1 MTEEEQKLLDELLAK
16 YALITVKDGTKTLY
30 QGAVDGNLDGKGWSM
45 QKNISLGTIE
55 AGKGKNLN
63 VTLSVSP
70 DMDNRYQNLL
80 GKVKWIFT
88 AEEAENPHNSGNADP
103 DGNSDGNGQNRS
115 DTDSGSGT
123 AGSGNGYGYGSN
135 GLGTGSSVSVT
146 GPKTGD
152 DAPFEFLLFLC
163 LISMA
168 GIVIVCQRK
177 RRKKSVR

>member
-1 MTEEEQKLLDELLAK
+1 
-16 YALITVKDGTKTLY
+16 
-30 QGAVDGNLDGKGWSM
+30 M
-45 QKNISLGTIE
+45 QKNISLGTIG

-70 DMDNRYQNLL
+70 DMDNRYQKLL

-88 AEEAENPHNSGNADP
+88 AEEAENSHNSGNSDP
-103 DGNSDGNGQNRS
+103 DGNSNGNGQNRS

-123 AGSGNGYGYGSN
+123 AGNGTGNGNGGN

-152 DAPFEFLLFLC
+152 DAPFEILLFLC

-177 RRKKSVR
+177 RRKKRVR